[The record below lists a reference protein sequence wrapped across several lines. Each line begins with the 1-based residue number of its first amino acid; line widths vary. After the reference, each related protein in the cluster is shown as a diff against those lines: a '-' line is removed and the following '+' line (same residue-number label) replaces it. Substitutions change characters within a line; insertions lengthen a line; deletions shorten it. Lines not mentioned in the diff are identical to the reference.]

1 MPNDPKNLLWIPA
14 IFVLIAGTP
23 AYADDSAQAEARARA
38 HIKNFSSKSLSD
50 ANQSFVATGVTV
62 GPNGE
67 ENVRF
72 NRRFKGLDVIGG
84 DMVAHS
90 DSRGASQ
97 GFSMSLKRQINVS
110 DRPAVS
116 GADAVRAALAANAG
130 YALNGQ
136 PKLVVYARGDTPVL
150 AYDVMVSGTRSDGT
164 PSEKPVIVSAINA
177 SIVESW
183 DDIHTAPVTGS
194 GKGYFSGTVAL
205 STNSLTA
212 TSFELRDTTRGG
224 QYTINM
230 LNKTTGGSVFT
241 DSNNA
246 WGTGTLGTTAD
257 QQQTIGVDAQYGT
270 AVTWDYYKLVHGRN
284 GIRNDGKGAYNRV
297 HYSSKYNNA
306 FWQDSCFCMTYGDG
320 DGVTFNPFDSLDV
333 AGHEMTHGV
342 TSITAK
348 LVYSG
353 ESGGLNEATSD
364 IFGTAVEFYANNPN
378 DPGDYFIGE
387 KLYKS
392 GTSALR
398 SMIQPS
404 ADGVSADCYYATL
417 GSLDVHY
424 SSGVANHFF
433 YLLAEGSAPNAYS
446 SIGSKTCIAGNTRV
460 ASGGAAAPVVTGIG
474 RSKAEK
480 IWYLALTGYMTSST
494 NYAAARVATINA
506 ATALYGAASAE
517 VAAVRTAWSAVL
529 VN

>member
-1 MPNDPKNLLWIPA
+1 MANEYKALLWMPA
-14 IFVLIAGTP
+14 VFVLMAGAP
-23 AYADDSAQAEARARA
+23 AYSADSAQSEARART
-38 HIKNFSSKSLSD
+38 HIKNFSGKALSD
-50 ANQSFVATGVTV
+50 ANQAFVATGVTV

-90 DSRGASQ
+90 DSKGVSQ
-97 GFSMSLKRQINVS
+97 GFSMSLKRQINLS
-110 DRPAVS
+110 NKPAVS
-116 GADAVRAALAANAG
+116 GADAVRAALGANPG
-130 YALNGQ
+130 YALDGQ
-136 PKLVVYARGDTPVL
+136 PRMVVYARGETPVL
-150 AYDVMVSGTRSDGT
+150 AYEVMVVGSRSDGT
-164 PSEKPVIVSAINA
+164 PSEKHVIVSAINA
-177 SIVESW
+177 SVLESW

-194 GKGYFSGTVAL
+194 GRGFFSGAVVL
-205 STNSLTA
+205 ETNSLSA
-212 TSFELRDTTRGG
+212 TKYELRDTTRGG

-230 LNKTTGGSVFT
+230 LNRTIGGSVFV
-241 DSNNA
+241 DANNA
-246 WGTGTLGTTAD
+246 WGTGTLGTTTD
-257 QQQTIGVDAQYGT
+257 QQQTIGVDAQYGA
-270 AVTWDYYKLVHGRN
+270 AVTWDYFKLVHGRN
-284 GIRNDGKGAYNRV
+284 GIRNNGIGAYSRV
-297 HYSSKYNNA
+297 HYGNRYNNA
-306 FWQDSCFCMTYGDG
+306 FWSDSCFCMTYGDG

-342 TSITAK
+342 TSVTAK

-404 ADGVSADCYYATL
+404 ADGVSADCYYSTL
-417 GSLDVHY
+417 GSLNVHH

-433 YLLAEGSAPNAYS
+433 YLLAEGSAPNAFS
-446 SIGSKTCIAGNTRV
+446 STGSRTCIAGNTRV

-474 RSKAEK
+474 RIKAEK
-480 IWYLALTGYMTSST
+480 IWYVALTGYMTSST
-494 NYAAARVATINA
+494 NYAGARVATINA
-506 ATALYGAASAE
+506 ATALYGAASVE
-517 VAAVRTAWSAVL
+517 VAGVKAAWSAVL